1 MKQVV
6 FTRKRTMGFLTGII
20 LLALLL
26 SACGQAQPSA
36 QPEGSDTN
44 QPSAETA
51 AERTVTDAMGHKV
64 TIPANPQRVL
74 APYLEDPLVT
84 LGVTPVAQWS
94 VQNGKKQ
101 DYLEQYLKDV
111 PLMPYDMPPEQVLSA
126 QPDLIIINSESL
138 VQKGLYEQYS
148 AIAPTYVLGDEVSSD
163 WRQSLL
169 KIGELLNK
177 QADAEKAVADYDAK
191 AAAAKEELQ
200 GVGGDQSVA
209 ILWLTKKSFYIV
221 DPKKSSGAVVYGD
234 LGLKAPA
241 LTVEADSDAS
251 WTSITLEKLP
261 ELNADH
267 IFLIKSDQGAGSE
280 TLERPIWK
288 ALPAVQ
294 KGHVY
299 TMESKGSW
307 LYSGKIANEAMIDD
321 VLKAIVK

>member
-1 MKQVV
+1 MRQII
-6 FTRKRTMGFLTGII
+6 FSRKRTMSILAGII
-20 LLALLL
+20 LLALTL

-36 QPEGSDTN
+36 QPEGSEAN
-44 QPSAETA
+44 PA
-51 AERTVTDAMGHKV
+51 AADRTVTDAMGHKV

-111 PLMPYDMPPEQVLSA
+111 PLMPYDMPPEQVLEV
-126 QPDLIIINSESL
+126 QPDLIIINSESM

-148 AIAPTYVLGDEVSSD
+148 AIAPTYVLGDEIASD

-177 QADAEKAVADYDAK
+177 QAEAEKAASDYDAK
-191 AAAAKEELQ
+191 VAAAKEELQ
-200 GVGGDQSVA
+200 GVAGDQSAAV
-209 ILWLTKKSFYIV
+209 LWLTQKNFYVV
-221 DPKKSSGAVVYGD
+221 DPEKSSGAVLYGD

-241 LTVEADSDAS
+241 LTQEADSDAS
-251 WTSITLEKLP
+251 WTAISLEKLP
-261 ELNADH
+261 ELDADY
-267 IFLIKSDQGAGSE
+267 IFLINSNQGASSE

-288 ALPAVQ
+288 SLPAVQ
-294 KGHVY
+294 NGHVFS
-299 TMESKGSW
+299 MDSKGSW
-307 LYSGKIANEAMIDD
+307 LYSGKIANEAMVDD
-321 VLKAIVK
+321 VLKSIVK